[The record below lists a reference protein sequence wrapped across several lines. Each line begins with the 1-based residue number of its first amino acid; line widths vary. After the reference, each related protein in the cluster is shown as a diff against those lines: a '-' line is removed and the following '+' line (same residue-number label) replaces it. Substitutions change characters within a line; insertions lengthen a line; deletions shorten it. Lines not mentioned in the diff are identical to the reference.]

1 MDTEHTKWMAQ
12 AIELA
17 VEALNA
23 GEVPVACL
31 FIYKSCELARGRNMV
46 NETKNATQHAEMVA
60 IEKVLAWCKLNK
72 KDPEMI
78 FPEITVVVTVE
89 PCIMC
94 TAALRNLRVSHVIY
108 GCSNDRFGGCGSVMN
123 VATNEIPS
131 CEPKLKCVPGIMAD
145 EAVELLK
152 TFYKGENLNA
162 PEEKRKVKQDIKCF

>member
-1 MDTEHTKWMAQ
+1 MDTEITKWMSQ

-17 VEALNA
+17 KEALKA

-31 FIYKSCELARGRNMV
+31 FVYESRELARGRNMV
-46 NETKNATQHAEMVA
+46 NETKNATQHAEMVT
-60 IEKVLAWCKLNK
+60 IENVLTWCKLNN
-72 KDPEMI
+72 KDPKMV
-78 FPEITVVVTVE
+78 FPKITVIVTVE

-94 TAALRNLRVSHVIY
+94 ASALRNLRVSLVVY

-131 CEPKLKCVPGIMAD
+131 CEPKLKCISGILAE

-162 PEEKRKVKQDIKCF
+162 PEEKRKVKQDIK